1 RSSPSV
7 QMSSHHPFGRAAS
20 ADRIGRSPQRLV
32 RTASARENGSSDGMS
47 SSSGSDGGASLGVR
61 LGGLSIADGSTS
73 VFADPVSALP
83 VGMTTADDPFGTYT
97 QSAYGFDHAG
107 ARLVYGHRD
116 ANNSVSHLR
125 NTREITQ
132 REERQHENRRGRYDD
147 SGVDAQVF
155 YPASS
160 CVFVANLPESME
172 NEKLRTEIDG
182 RFGRFGT
189 CFVKIRRDKKNMPFA
204 FNDRDATKA
213 RNQGAGIVFQGRP
226 CRTEAVRANP
236 LGTFILRNYVGGT
249 VSEDEAREV
258 LGQYG
263 PILRLEEISQ
273 DVAQTH
279 GIDQGILVEFKNFDP
294 DRDIQAVGV
303 FPFYETSHVTS
314 TNYCSLQSF
323 RYHAIYRVVSHEVQ
337 RGRRMHRNIEPDH
350 TSLERRAELDSRSIF
365 IGNLPDDLD
374 SLDREVRN
382 LASEIGHV
390 VNVQIIR
397 KEGRSGYGMNV
408 FAFIEYARPEVA
420 EIAAAELSGRRIAGC
435 RIRVE
440 LKETREPAGNDRNLR
455 RIIRHTT
462 PEHRSARHA
471 PTLYTPRRIE
481 NVSSEATTTMTPT
494 AVTMN
499 PVVSPYPAWHPYGSP
514 SYTTAPFMPAAPYM
528 SDPHLAPQA
537 YWAALN
543 HAYGTPLSVPSRAAR
558 GSGSNGSGGPENS
571 SSENI

>member
-1 RSSPSV
+1 
-7 QMSSHHPFGRAAS
+7 M
-20 ADRIGRSPQRLV
+20 
-32 RTASARENGSSDGMS
+32 
-47 SSSGSDGGASLGVR
+47 
-61 LGGLSIADGSTS
+61 TS
-73 VFADPVSALP
+73 
-83 VGMTTADDPFGTYT
+83 ADDPFGTYT

-107 ARLVYGHRD
+107 ARLVHAHRD
-116 ANNSVSHLR
+116 ANNSESHLR
-125 NTREITQ
+125 NTREVTQ
-132 REERQHENRRGRYDD
+132 RDGRQHENRRGRYDD

-204 FNDRDATKA
+204 FVQFTNDRDATKA

-226 CRTEAVRANP
+226 CRTEAVRANR
-236 LGTFILRNYVGGT
+236 TFILRNYVGGT

-258 LGQYG
+258 LGKYG

-273 DVAQTH
+273 DVAQSH

-294 DRDIQAVGV
+294 DRDIQA
-303 FPFYETSHVTS
+303 
-314 TNYCSLQSF
+314 SF
-323 RYHAIYRVVSHEVQ
+323 RYHAVYRVVSHEVQ

-350 TSLERRAELDSRSIF
+350 SYMETRAELDSRSIF

-382 LASEIGHV
+382 LAGEIGHV

-440 LKETREPAGNDRNLR
+440 LKETREPAGNDRNPR
-455 RIIRHTT
+455 RVIRHTT
-462 PEHRSARHA
+462 PEHRSIRQA
-471 PTLYTPRRIE
+471 PSLYTPRRVE
-481 NVSSEATTTMTPT
+481 NAGSEVTTNMPPT
-494 AVTMN
+494 AVTVN

-514 SYTTAPFMPAAPYM
+514 SYTTAPFIPAGMDGILPPHPHYLPPSMAWAAPYM

-558 GSGSNGSGGPENS
+558 GSGSNGSGGRENS
-571 SSENI
+571 SSENV